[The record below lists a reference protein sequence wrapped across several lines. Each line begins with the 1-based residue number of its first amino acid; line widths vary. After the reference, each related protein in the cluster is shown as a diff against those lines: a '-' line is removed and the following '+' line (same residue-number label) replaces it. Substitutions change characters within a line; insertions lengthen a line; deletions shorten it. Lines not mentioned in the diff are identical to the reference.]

1 MKNELLILRDARIFD
16 GASAE
21 LIDGGSVVIEGDLIR
36 EVAPGTVRLNGA
48 RSIDCGGRFLMPG
61 LIDAHFHAYSP
72 SFDVA
77 ASNRMPPMLMAQHAR
92 LIVEGALL
100 RGFTTVRDAGGGDYG
115 LWAAIEQGLIRGP
128 RFFYSG
134 RAISQTGGHGDMRSA
149 DSIEPC
155 NCGSSECIT
164 KIADGADAVRHAAR
178 EELRKGA
185 TQVKIFISGGIA
197 SPTDP
202 IWMPQFSDAEIR
214 AAVEEAERR
223 RTYVMAHCH
232 TDDGARRC
240 AELGVRSIEHGTE
253 ITAQTAKLLA
263 EKQVFVVPTL
273 IVMDVL
279 RRHAEQLSLPAAGH
293 QKLRGVYER
302 MAESIRICAENGV
315 RLGLGA
321 DLLDT
326 RFHPLQGWE
335 LGMRAEI
342 TPPLEVLRSATSI
355 NAEILQMQGRLGCI
369 KPGAY
374 ADLLLVEGDPL
385 RDLRLFREPERHLS
399 LIMKAGEMVVS
410 RLH

>member
-1 MKNELLILRDARIFD
+1 MNSELLILRDARIFD
-16 GASAE
+16 GISAE
-21 LIDGGSVVIEGDLIR
+21 ILDGGSVVIEGGRIR
-36 EVAPGTVRLNGA
+36 EVAPATLKMPGA

-77 ASNRMPPMLMAQHAR
+77 ASERMPAVVMAQHAR
-92 LIVEGALL
+92 LILEGALL
-100 RGFTTVRDAGGGDYG
+100 RGFTTVRDAGGGDFG

-134 RAISQTGGHGDMRSA
+134 RPISQTGGHGDMRPA
-149 DSIEPC
+149 DLDEPC
-155 NCGSSECIT
+155 RCASGRGMT
-164 KIADGADAVRHAAR
+164 VIADGADAVRRAAR
-178 EELRKGA
+178 EELRRGA
-185 TQVKIFISGGIA
+185 TQVKIFVSGGIA

-202 IWMPQFSDAEIR
+202 IWMPQFTDAEIR
-214 AAVEEAERR
+214 AAVEEAARR

-253 ITAQTAKLLA
+253 ISASTAQLLA

-273 IVMDVL
+273 TVMDVL
-279 RRHAEQLSLPAAGH
+279 RRHGEQLALPPAGRE
-293 QKLRGVYER
+293 KLRGVYER
-302 MAESIRICAENGV
+302 MAESIQTCVEHGV

-321 DLLDT
+321 DLLDS

-342 TPPLEVLRSATSI
+342 SAPIEVLRSATSV
-355 NAEILQMQGRLGCI
+355 NAELLQMQGVLGCI
-369 KPGAY
+369 KPDAY
-374 ADLLLVEGDPL
+374 ADLLLVNGDPT
-385 RDLRLFREPERHLS
+385 RDPLLFRRPEENLA
-399 LIMKAGEMVVS
+399 LIVKAGEIVIS

>member
-1 MKNELLILRDARIFD
+1 MNNELILLHDARIFD
-16 GASAE
+16 GDSAE
-21 LIDGGSVVIEGDLIR
+21 LIDGGSVVIEGDRIR
-36 EVAPGTVRLNGA
+36 EVAPSTVKLPNA
-48 RSIDCGGRFLMPG
+48 RTIDCGGRFLMPG

-72 SFDVA
+72 SFDIA
-77 ASNRMPPMLMAQHAR
+77 TSSRMPPTLMAQHAR

-115 LWAAIEQGLIRGP
+115 LWAAIEQGLVRGP

-134 RAISQTGGHGDMRSA
+134 RAISQTGGHGDMRPA
-149 DSIEPC
+149 DTIEPC
-155 NCGSSECIT
+155 RCGSDQTMTCIV
-164 KIADGADAVRHAAR
+164 DGADAVRHAAR

-185 TQVKIFISGGIA
+185 TQVKIFVSGGIA

-214 AAVEEAERR
+214 AAVEEAQRR

-253 ITAQTAKLLA
+253 ISAQTARWLA

-279 RRHAEQLSLPAAGH
+279 RRHSDHLGLPPAGRE
-293 QKLRGVYER
+293 KLRGVYER
-302 MAESIRICAENGV
+302 MAESIKNCVEAGV

-321 DLLDT
+321 DLLDS

-335 LGMRAEI
+335 LSLRGEI
-342 TPPLEVLRSATSI
+342 SAPLDVLRSATSV
-355 NAEILQMQGRLGCI
+355 NAELLQMPGLLGCI
-369 KPGAY
+369 KPDAY
-374 ADLLLVEGDPL
+374 ADLLLIDGDPT
-385 RDLRLFREPERHLS
+385 RDLTLFRDARNLR
-399 LIMKAGEMVVS
+399 LIMKAGEIVS
-410 RLH
+410 DRLH

>member
-1 MKNELLILRDARIFD
+1 MNNELIVLRDARIFD

-21 LIDGGSVVIEGDLIR
+21 IIDGGSVVIEGDRIR
-36 EVAPGTVRLNGA
+36 EVAHSTVKMSNA
-48 RSIDCGGRFLMPG
+48 RSIDCAGRFLMPG

-77 ASNRMPPMLMAQHAR
+77 TSIRMPATLMAQHAR
-92 LIVEGALL
+92 HIVEGALL
-100 RGFTTVRDAGGGDYG
+100 RGFTTVRDAGGGDFG
-115 LWAAIEQGLIRGP
+115 LWAAIEQGLVRGP

-134 RAISQTGGHGDMRSA
+134 RAITQTGGHGDMRPA
-149 DSIEPC
+149 DTVEPC
-155 NCGSSECIT
+155 RCGSDQTMTC
-164 KIADGADAVRHAAR
+164 IADGADAVRQAAR

-185 TQVKIFISGGIA
+185 TQVKIFVSGGIA

-214 AAVEEAERR
+214 AAVEEAQRR

-240 AELGVRSIEHGTE
+240 AELGVRSIEHGTD
-253 ITAQTAKLLA
+253 ISAQTARLLA

-279 RRHAEQLSLPAAGH
+279 RRHGDHLALPPAGRE
-293 QKLRGVYER
+293 KLRGVYER
-302 MAESIRICAENGV
+302 MAESIKNCVEAGV

-321 DLLDT
+321 DLLDS

-335 LGMRAEI
+335 LGMRGEI
-342 TPPLEVLRSATSI
+342 SAPLDVLRSATSV
-355 NAEILQMQGRLGCI
+355 NAELLQMPGLLGCI

-374 ADLLLVEGDPL
+374 ADLLLVTGDPM
-385 RDLRLFREPERHLS
+385 RDLTLFRDPRNLQ
-399 LIMKAGEMVVS
+399 LIVKAGEIVS
-410 RLH
+410 DQLH